1 MPYFEPEHKPWRGSS
16 PGRASNSHSLK
27 TGSAHGDV
35 LALLEFR
42 SLEDE
47 YRPNVR
53 PGSPAHG
60 DVLALL
66 EFRSLEDEY
75 RPNVR
80 QGTNDWDVPV

>member
-1 MPYFEPEHKPWRGSS
+1 MAHAILCGIGKTICGPMPCL
-16 PGRASNSHSLK
+16 HSLK
-27 TGSAHGDV
+27 TGPAHGDV